1 MKHIHLF
8 IKSSIV
14 VLTLLSVLVLSCDK
28 NKSQIPN
35 VYVDIYIDLTDPLY
49 SDLQL
54 PGNFVYITGGVNG
67 IILYRS
73 SSDEFNAFERTCPY
87 DPDCGKVTVDES
99 SYTAID
105 TVCCGSEFSLLLDGT
120 VTQGPSQFPLKSY
133 YCSYDLNSNILH
145 ITN

>member
-1 MKHIHLF
+1 MNHLRLI

-14 VLTLLSVLVLSCDK
+14 VLSLFSVLVLSCDK

-49 SDLQL
+49 SDLQV

-73 SSDEFNAFERTCPY
+73 SMDEFNAFERTCPY

-105 TVCCGSEFSLLLDGT
+105 TVCCGSEFTLLNDGM